1 MYTTAK
7 RLSIF
12 MLILAI
18 MFSLFNVGIIMLETL
33 TDMEKNFALGFCK
46 LISILACSATLIILT
61 ASVRSMCADLELEY
75 EAKAKQS
82 RNLTKRIEELERKI
96 EKLQNNA

>member
-18 MFSLFNVGIIMLETL
+18 AFTLFNVGIIMLEIRVEL
-33 TDMEKNFALGFCK
+33 EKNFALGFCK
-46 LISILACSATLIILT
+46 AGSYIAASVTMLLLT
-61 ASVRSMCADLELEY
+61 ASVRSMCGDFELEY
-75 EAKAKQS
+75 EAKAKQY
-82 RNLTKRIEELERKI
+82 RDHTKRIEELEKKLER
-96 EKLQNNA
+96 LQNNS